1 MSSDNTTPPRAG
13 QRIRTLPPAA
23 PLTGDELLPISQA
36 GSTRSI
42 KVTELMAW
50 VIAQHQSAPAPHSQ
64 YEVGDVEAV
73 YIAAQQPGE

>member
-23 PLTGDELLPISQA
+23 PLTGDERVPISQN

-42 KVTELMAW
+42 TISELMAW
-50 VIAQHQSAPAPHSQ
+50 VIAQHQSASAPHSQ